1 MYMYVSASAFE
12 GKSEEEIEMMKIMG
26 FGGFETTKV
35 CTPASPTLPV
45 KNYIMVDFMHFPIRY
60 HTKVTNM

>member
-1 MYMYVSASAFE
+1 MEVFFKHKYMYVSASAFE

-35 CTPASPTLPV
+35 CTPVLLNNISL
-45 KNYIMVDFMHFPIRY
+45 
-60 HTKVTNM
+60 